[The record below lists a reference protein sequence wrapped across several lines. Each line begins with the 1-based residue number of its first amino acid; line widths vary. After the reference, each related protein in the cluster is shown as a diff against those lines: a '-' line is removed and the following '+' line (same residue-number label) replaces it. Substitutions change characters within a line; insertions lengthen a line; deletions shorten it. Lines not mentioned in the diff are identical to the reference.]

1 VASVTGQRQAVV
13 NLVSRLL
20 VAQAAVSCAIAL
32 AYHRASGGWLL
43 FTVVA
48 AAAAVGL
55 AVLVRSGSYAA
66 WLVTLGFE
74 ACYVV
79 IGLVTFG
86 YASYLGG
93 TLLAIITVG
102 TLLRPA
108 VARAF
113 SSEQGG
119 PRQRAAEQGA
129 GDANI
134 TPSVPF

>member
-1 VASVTGQRQAVV
+1 MSSAAVRRRGV
-13 NLVSRLL
+13 VSLVSRLL
-20 VAQAAVSCAIAL
+20 VAQAAVSFAIAL
-32 AYHRASGGWLL
+32 AYHRSSGGWLL
-43 FTVVA
+43 FTVVTTA
-48 AAAAVGL
+48 GAVGL
-55 AVLVRSGSYAA
+55 AALVRSASYGA

-108 VARAF
+108 VARVF
-113 SSEQGG
+113 SAERGE
-119 PRQRAAEQGA
+119 PRRRAAGQGA